1 MGRGKSGN
9 ILIIGSAN
17 CAKTFLLRPLELLF
31 GTFCTPS
38 NTKYAWIGLDGK
50 EIIFWNDFWCSN
62 ELISWETFFVLLE
75 GEVVHF
81 SLSKNHFSK
90 NLLACL

>member
-38 NTKYAWIGLDGK
+38 NNKYAWIGLDGK
-50 EIIFWNDFWCSN
+50 EIIFWNDFWWSS

-81 SLSKNHFSK
+81 SLSENHFSK